1 MLGGENML
9 EATLELLKN
18 INSHGFKSYIVG
30 GFVRDY
36 VLGIKSND
44 IDVAT
49 NATPKEL
56 KEIFPECTVPN
67 EDYGSVIVYVNG
79 IKVEITT
86 FRKEVEYIDNR
97 KPSKIIYVDNLEEDL
112 LRRDFTI
119 NALCMNEFGEVI
131 DYLNGKDDLEKKIIR
146 CVGNPWEKFSEDVLR
161 ILRAIRFATIL
172 EFDLDQEIVEAIRD
186 CKHLLV
192 NLSYSRRK
200 EELDKIFSSKNAK
213 RGINLLLDLGL
224 DKDLEIDRLNKI
236 KNTSSLIGIWS
247 VLDVCDKYPFSSN
260 EKELIKNVNRVIKL
274 NNLDLATLYK
284 YGLYVNSVA
293 GEIKGIDIKDITK
306 EYNTLAIKS
315 REEIAISS
323 DDIMEVL
330 GKEPGS
336 YLKDVYD
343 DLEKM
348 IIYGKLDN
356 NEVSIKKYLENKY
369 KEVL

>member
-1 MLGGENML
+1 M
-9 EATLELLKN
+9 
-18 INSHGFKSYIVG
+18 
-30 GFVRDY
+30 
-36 VLGIKSND
+36 GIKSND

-56 KEIFPECTVPN
+56 KEIFPDCLVSN
-67 EDYGSVIVYVNG
+67 EDYGSVVVYING
-79 IKVEITT
+79 VKVEITT
-86 FRKEVEYIDNR
+86 FRKEIDYIDNR
-97 KPSKIIYVDNLEEDL
+97 KPSKVIYVKDLQEDL
-112 LRRDFTI
+112 VRRDFTI
-119 NALCMNEFGEVI
+119 NTLCMDENGKVI
-131 DYLNGKDDLEKKIIR
+131 DYLNGKKDLEMKIIR

-172 EFDLDQEIVEAIRD
+172 DFELDEDIVKAIKD

-192 NLSYSRRK
+192 NLSYNRKK
-200 EELDKIFSSKNAK
+200 EELDKIFSSSNAK
-213 RGINLLLDLGL
+213 KGIRLLLDLGL
-224 DKDLEIDRLNKI
+224 DRDLELIRLNKI
-236 KNTSSLIGIWS
+236 KNTNSLIGIWS
-247 VLDVCDKYPFSSN
+247 VLDVCDKYPFNSN

-274 NNLDLATLYK
+274 NNLDMDTLYK

-306 EYNTLAIKS
+306 EYNNLVIKS
-315 REEIAISS
+315 RNEIAITS
-323 DDIMEVL
+323 DEIMEIL
-330 GKEPGS
+330 DREPGS

-356 NEVSIKKYLENKY
+356 DETSIRKYLENKY